1 MRSRRTPAAG
11 GARREAIRGRRLGPA
26 PVVPWPQSPE
36 YRRKRAAHRVRR
48 AAGHG
53 PAWRGLLAIAV
64 VLHPAACSF
73 APAPSVPEPVAEV
86 PASFAGGALPG
97 DYQVR
102 EWWTAFDDP
111 VLNAV
116 VDSALA
122 ANFDL
127 AEAVARVQQARAQA
141 GIARAGLFPSVQA
154 GASATDQNTPANA
167 GFGEQFRKLAGGD
180 GGELPGGIEFPDRL
194 EFTTYSLGADFAW
207 ELDFWG
213 RARNDAHAA
222 GARYLATEADYHAA
236 RIGVLATTITTYF
249 EIVALRRQTALARE
263 LVEVLQER
271 EDLAGTRYERG
282 LITSLELYQVRQD
295 SRNTQAGLPQLETGL
310 NDAEGRL
317 AVLLGGYRSRMDAI
331 VPESLAPATLADPV
345 VAGVPADLL
354 FQRPDVRAAGLRLEA
369 ARFTIGARRA
379 ELLPSLSV
387 SGTIGVQSSEA
398 DGLFKVDQWFR
409 NLLGNLTAPIFQGGR
424 IRSNI
429 ALAHAQFNQLAA
441 AYGRAV
447 VTAVYEVEASLAA
460 LANESRRHA
469 FLTSQ
474 HEEAQASVALQSE
487 RYESGIGGYTDYLDA
502 LRTLL
507 NVESTLAAAGRD
519 LALARLAVHRA
530 LGGDWKP
537 EAETPEGTRMV
548 PADDSIRPESP
559 SESKSQGS
567 K

>member
-1 MRSRRTPAAG
+1 MRSRRTPAA
-11 GARREAIRGRRLGPA
+11 
-26 PVVPWPQSPE
+26 
-36 YRRKRAAHRVRR
+36 
-48 AAGHG
+48 AGFG
-53 PAWRGLLAIAV
+53 PAWRGLAAIAAL
-64 VLHPAACSF
+64 LHAAACSF

-86 PASFAGGALPG
+86 PASFAGGDLPG
-97 DYQVR
+97 DYQAR
-102 EWWTAFDDP
+102 EWWAAFDDP
-111 VLNAV
+111 VLNTV
-116 VDSALA
+116 IDSVLA

-154 GASATDQNTPANA
+154 SASVTDQNTPANA
-167 GFGEQFRKLAGGD
+167 GFGEQFRKLAGGED
-180 GGELPGGIEFPDRL
+180 GGLPGGIEFPDRL
-194 EFTTYSLGADFAW
+194 EFTTYSLGADFAY

-213 RARNDAHAA
+213 RARNDARAA
-222 GARYLATEADYHAA
+222 GAQYLASEADYHAA

-249 EIVALRRQTALARE
+249 EIVALRRQTALTRE
-263 LVEVLQER
+263 LIEVLQER
-271 EDLAGTRYERG
+271 EDLTTTRYERG
-282 LITSLELYQVRQD
+282 LVTSFELYQVGLD
-295 SRNTQAGLPQLETGL
+295 LLNTQAGLPQLETRL

-317 AVLLGGYRSRMDAI
+317 AVLLGGYRSRLDAI
-331 VPESLAPATLADPV
+331 VPESLAPAALSDPV
-345 VAGVPADLL
+345 AAGVPADLL
-354 FQRPDVRAAGLRLEA
+354 FQRPDVRAAGLRLDA

-379 ELLPSLSV
+379 ELLPSLSI

-398 DGLFKVDQWFR
+398 DGLFRVDQWFR

-447 VTAVYEVEASLAA
+447 VTAVYEVEAALAA
-460 LANESRRHA
+460 LANEDRRHA
-469 FLTSQ
+469 FLASQ
-474 HEEAQASVALQSE
+474 REEAQASVALQSE

-519 LALARLAVHRA
+519 LALARLAVHRS

-537 EAETPEGTRMV
+537 EAETPEGPRMV
-548 PADDSIRPESP
+548 PADDANRTEGP

>member
-1 MRSRRTPAAG
+1 MAGGAGMRAAIRRRRCRPAAG
-11 GARREAIRGRRLGPA
+11 GPWTNSREDGYRRAVGPAGRASGLGPA
-26 PVVPWPQSPE
+26 
-36 YRRKRAAHRVRR
+36 
-48 AAGHG
+48 G
-53 PAWRGLLAIAV
+53 RGLLATATL
-64 VLHPAACSF
+64 LHIAACSF
-73 APAPSVPEPVAEV
+73 APPSSVPEPVADA
-86 PASFAGGALPG
+86 PGSFAGGALPG
-97 DYQVR
+97 DYQAR

-111 VLNAV
+111 VLNTV
-116 VDSALA
+116 VDSVLT

-154 GASATDQNTPANA
+154 SASVTDQNTPANA

-180 GGELPGGIEFPDRL
+180 GGDLPGGIEFPDRL
-194 EFTTYSLGADFAW
+194 EFTTYSLGADFSY

-222 GARYLATEADYHAA
+222 GAQYLATEADYHAA

-249 EIVALRRQTALARE
+249 EIGALRRQTALSRD
-263 LVEVLQER
+263 LVEVLGER
-271 EDLAGTRYERG
+271 EQLTETRYERG
-282 LITSLELYQVRQD
+282 LVTSFELYQVRQD
-295 SRNTQAGLPQLETGL
+295 LRNTQAGLPQLETGL

-317 AVLLGGYRSRMDAI
+317 AVLLGGYRSKLDAI
-331 VPESLAPATLADPV
+331 VPESLAPASLADPV
-345 VAGVPADLL
+345 AAGVPADLL

-424 IRSNI
+424 LRSNV
-429 ALAHAQFNQLAA
+429 ALAHAQFDQLAA

-447 VTAVYEVEASLAA
+447 VTAVYEVEAALTA
-460 LANESRRHA
+460 LANEDRRHA
-469 FLTSQ
+469 FLASQ
-474 HEEAQASVALQSE
+474 REEAQASVALQSD
-487 RYESGIGGYTDYLDA
+487 RYESGVGGYTDYLDA

-507 NVESTLAAAGRD
+507 NVESTLAGASRD

-537 EAETPEGTRMV
+537 EAETPDGLRMV
-548 PADDSIRPESP
+548 PADDSTRVEDS
-559 SESKSQGS
+559 SKTKSQGS

>member
-1 MRSRRTPAAG
+1 MRARRTPA
-11 GARREAIRGRRLGPA
+11 
-26 PVVPWPQSPE
+26 V
-36 YRRKRAAHRVRR
+36 
-48 AAGHG
+48 
-53 PAWRGLLAIAV
+53 LAIAA
-64 VLHPAACSF
+64 LFYPAACSF
-73 APAPSVPEPVAEV
+73 APDPSVPEPVAEV
-86 PASFAGGALPG
+86 PAGFAGGELPG
-97 DYQVR
+97 DYQAR
-102 EWWTAFDDP
+102 EWWAAFDDP
-111 VLNAV
+111 ILNTV
-116 VDSALA
+116 VDSVLA

-141 GIARAGLFPSVQA
+141 GIARAGLFPTVQA
-154 GASATDQNTPANA
+154 SASVSDQNTPANA
-167 GFGEQFRKLAGGD
+167 GFGEQFRKLAGGE

-194 EFTTYSLGADFAW
+194 GFTTYALGADFAY

-213 RARNDAHAA
+213 RARNDARAA
-222 GARYLATEADYHAA
+222 GAQYLASEADYHAA

-249 EIVALRRQTALARE
+249 EIVALRGQTAYARE

-271 EDLAGTRYERG
+271 EELAATRYERG
-282 LITSLELYQVRQD
+282 LVTSFELYQVRLD
-295 SRNTQAGLPQLETGL
+295 LWNTQAGLPQLETQL

-317 AVLLGGYRSRMDAI
+317 AVLLGGYRSRLEAI
-331 VPESLAPATLADPV
+331 LPESLTPASLSEPV
-345 VAGVPADLL
+345 AAGVPADLL
-354 FQRPDVRAAGLRLEA
+354 FQRPDVRAAGLRLDA
-369 ARFTIGARRA
+369 ARYTIGARRA
-379 ELLPSLSV
+379 ELLPSLSI

-424 IRSNI
+424 LRSNV

-447 VTAVYEVEASLAA
+447 VTAVYEVEAALAA
-460 LANESRRHA
+460 LANEDRRHT
-469 FLTSQ
+469 FLISQ
-474 HEEAQASVALQSE
+474 REEARASVALQSE

-537 EAETPEGTRMV
+537 EAEALEGPRMV
-548 PADDSIRPESP
+548 PADDSSRAEDP
-559 SESKSQGS
+559 SKSKSQGS
-567 K
+567 N